1 MKKWFVGIVA
11 FIAVYLFFVVV
22 QMPAQWLV
30 SQVSLPK
37 NVILQG
43 VKGSVWNGRIERV
56 VVDGYTINQINTRV
70 NVLALFM
77 LNPSVDVTFGGALV
91 SGPEGK
97 ATLNHLLG
105 NIELSQADVSISAND
120 IAQQLPLPVPLTA
133 QKFVDIHID
142 QFVMGQP
149 LCEQLTGNVQWNKAS
164 VKALDQKVALGT
176 LTGQL
181 ACDEGRIKFSFDPKN
196 DLGLTFDAYVH
207 AVGRVS
213 GSGYLKPTSTFPK
226 VLNDALPF
234 IGQPDSAGRY
244 KLNF

>member
-37 NVILQG
+37 NVTLQG
-43 VKGSVWNGRIERV
+43 VKGSVWNGSIERV

-164 VKALDQKVALGT
+164 VKVLDQKVALGT

-213 GSGYLKPTSTFPK
+213 GAGYLKPASTFPK